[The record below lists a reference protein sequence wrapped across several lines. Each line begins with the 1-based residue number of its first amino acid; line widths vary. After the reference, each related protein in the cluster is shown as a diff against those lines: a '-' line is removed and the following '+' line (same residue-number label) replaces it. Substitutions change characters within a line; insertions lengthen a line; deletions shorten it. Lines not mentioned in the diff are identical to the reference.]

1 MVIPARHMKKF
12 RQAFPSDVLPGSSYG
27 HGQVT
32 TMTTSTFAALA
43 SAGSQSHELRFASLY
58 DPGRAISVPCD
69 ESGRV
74 DLDSLTE
81 HLRAV
86 YFGAR
91 AMVGREY
98 AFPTVQRVH

>member
-1 MVIPARHMKKF
+1 MK
-12 RQAFPSDVLPGSSYG
+12 S
-27 HGQVT
+27 
-32 TMTTSTFAALA
+32 STFAALA

-58 DPGRAISVPCD
+58 VPGRGISVPCD

-81 HLRAV
+81 RLRAV